1 MASAKRAKS
10 KSKGRRVEAKQS
22 KLPLKAKAPK
32 AAKAAS
38 LAKQATKAIKRS
50 VKSVAD
56 TAKKVATDAKKGV
69 SRQAVAAVEQATL
82 AKKSVAKKAKRVAKQ
97 AAAAK
102 DSVAQQAKSV
112 AQQAKATVVAKAGKA
127 KQAARDRVGVVKDQL
142 KQSSKSPA
150 PDSGANGTV
159 AVGSPAPSFSL
170 PDQDG
175 NVVTSESLKGAP
187 YVLYFYPK
195 DDTPGCT
202 KEACGFRDSGPAFGK
217 NGVRVLGVSPDSEKS
232 HARFAEKYGLPFTL
246 LADAEKKLAAAYG
259 VWVEKTNYG
268 RKYMGIERSTFLVDG
283 KGRVQK
289 IWRGVRVP
297 GHVEDVLLASGT
309 I

>member
-1 MASAKRAKS
+1 MASAKKAKS
-10 KSKGRRVEAKQS
+10 KGKRVEAKQS
-22 KLPLKAKAPK
+22 RVLPKVSEPK
-32 AAKAAS
+32 AAL
-38 LAKQATKAIKRS
+38 LAKRATKAIKQS

-56 TAKKVATDAKKGV
+56 KAKKVATGAKRGV
-69 SRQAVAAVEQATL
+69 SKKAAVVAASL
-82 AKKSVAKKAKRVAKQ
+82 AKKSAAKKAK
-97 AAAAK
+97 AAAEK
-102 DSVAQQAKSV
+102 VSVTKEAKSV
-112 AQQAKATVVAKAGKA
+112 AEQANATVVEKAGKA
-127 KQAARDRVGVVKDQL
+127 KQSARGKAGAVKDQL
-142 KQSSKSPA
+142 KQGSKTSIA
-150 PDSGANGTV
+150 DTGTNGTV

-175 NVVTSESLKGAP
+175 NIVTSESLKGAP

-202 KEACGFRDSGPAFGK
+202 KEACGFRDSGAAFGK

-246 LADAEKKLAAAYG
+246 LADVDKTLAAAYG

-268 RKYMGIERSTFLVDG
+268 RKYMGIDRSTFLVDA

-289 IWRGVRVP
+289 IWRGIRVP

>member
-10 KSKGRRVEAKQS
+10 KSKGKRVEAKQS
-22 KLPLKAKAPK
+22 RVLPKAKAPK
-32 AAKAAS
+32 ATG
-38 LAKQATKAIKRS
+38 LAKQATKVITQS
-50 VKSVAD
+50 VKNVAD
-56 TAKKVATDAKKGV
+56 TAKKVATDARKGV
-69 SRQAVAAVEQATL
+69 SKQAAVVAVQASL
-82 AKKSVAKKAKRVAKQ
+82 ARKSVTKKAKRVVKQ

-102 DSVAQQAKSV
+102 DSVAKQAKLV
-112 AQQAKATVVAKAGKA
+112 ATTAKATVLEKAGKA
-127 KQAARDRVGVVKDQL
+127 KQAAREKAGVVKEQL
-142 KQSSKSPA
+142 KQSSKADA
-150 PDSGANGTV
+150 PDTGANGTV
-159 AVGSPAPSFSL
+159 AVGSPAPAFSL

-175 NVVTSESLKGAP
+175 NVVSSESLKGAP

-202 KEACGFRDSGPAFGK
+202 KEACGFRDSGAAFGK

-246 LADAEKKLAAAYG
+246 LADVDKKLAAAYG

>member
-1 MASAKRAKS
+1 MASAKKAKS
-10 KSKGRRVEAKQS
+10 KGKRVEAKQS
-22 KLPLKAKAPK
+22 RVLPKVRAVKASAPK
-32 AAKAAS
+32 AAR
-38 LAKQATKAIKRS
+38 LAKQATKAIKQS

-56 TAKKVATDAKKGV
+56 TAKKVASGAKRGV
-69 SRQAVAAVEQATL
+69 SKKAAAVAERASL
-82 AKKSVAKKAKRVAKQ
+82 AKKRVAKKAKRVANQ

-102 DSVAQQAKSV
+102 VSVTKQAKSV
-112 AQQAKATVVAKAGKA
+112 AEQAKATVAEKAGKA
-127 KQAARDRVGVVKDQL
+127 KQAARAKAGAMKEP
-142 KQSSKSPA
+142 KQGSKPPVA
-150 PDSGANGTV
+150 DTGTNGTV
-159 AVGSPAPSFSL
+159 AVGSPAPPFSL

-202 KEACGFRDSGPAFGK
+202 KEACGFRDSGAAFGK

-246 LADAEKKLAAAYG
+246 LADVDKTLAAAYG

-297 GHVEDVLLASGT
+297 GHVDDVLLASGT

>member
-10 KSKGRRVEAKQS
+10 KSRGKRVEAKQS
-22 KLPLKAKAPK
+22 RVLPAAKGPK
-32 AAKAAS
+32 AAR
-38 LAKQATKAIKRS
+38 LAKRATKAITKS

-56 TAKKVATDAKKGV
+56 TAKKVAAGAKKGV
-69 SRQAVAAVEQATL
+69 SKKAAAVAEQASL

-102 DSVAQQAKSV
+102 VSVTQQAKSV
-112 AQQAKATVVAKAGKA
+112 AKKAKATVVEKAGKA
-127 KQAARDRVGVVKDQL
+127 KQAAREKAGVVKEQL
-142 KQSSKSPA
+142 KQSPKLEA
-150 PDSGANGTV
+150 PDAGANGTV

-170 PDQDG
+170 PDQEG

-232 HARFAEKYGLPFTL
+232 HARFSEKYGLPFTL
-246 LADAEKKLAAAYG
+246 LADVEKKLAAAYG

>member
-1 MASAKRAKS
+1 MASAKKAKS
-10 KSKGRRVEAKQS
+10 KSKRVEAKQS
-22 KLPLKAKAPK
+22 GVLPKLSAVQANAPK
-32 AAKAAS
+32 AAR
-38 LAKQATKAIKRS
+38 LAKQASKAIKQS
-50 VKSVAD
+50 VKNVAD
-56 TAKKVATDAKKGV
+56 TAKKVATDAKRGV
-69 SRQAVAAVEQATL
+69 SKQAAVVAVRATL
-82 AKKSVAKKAKRVAKQ
+82 AKKRVAKKAKGVANR

-102 DSVAQQAKSV
+102 VSVTKQAKTV
-112 AQQAKATVVAKAGKA
+112 AEQAKATVVAKADKA
-127 KQAARDRVGVVKDQL
+127 KKAA
-142 KQSSKSPA
+142 SKKAESKPPVTDA
-150 PDSGANGTV
+150 GANGTV

-175 NVVTSESLKGAP
+175 NIVSSDSLKGAP

-202 KEACGFRDSGPAFGK
+202 KEACGFRDSGAAFGK

-246 LADAEKKLAAAYG
+246 LADVDKTLANAYG